1 MLLLAG
7 ALTGCNQDNEPYTP
21 TGAGLTWDEDYTG
34 PVNQPAGEESEQ
46 SLKLTYYPDRSMNPY
61 TCTDFTNR
69 ALFSLLYQS
78 LFAVDRN
85 YDIQP
90 QLCKSYRVSEDMKS
104 YTFYLDN
111 ATFTDGVALTAMDVL
126 VSLQTARDSAYYGG
140 RFTHISDIELSGD
153 GGVTV
158 KTFYRD
164 EEGDCWLLP
173 HNEKYAPIQLT
184 SDIPWR
190 IVGKVIAVRT
200 DNPHTSTAGMLKIMK
215 RAKKKKEEVVP
226 PSERAVRKAICRV
239 ADSVTYGRLWF
250 AVYRALVDQGALMA
264 NDYNGFVAL
273 LRDTVPDHEHLPVA
287 SELKRMSVQSFNK
300 PLPLWQNYDAPV
312 QGARFDEYYRIALE
326 VTRYFK
332 D

>member
-1 MLLLAG
+1 M
-7 ALTGCNQDNEPYTP
+7 NEYEKEIFQWLED
-21 TGAGLTWDEDYTG
+21 AGLN
-34 PVNQPAGEESEQ
+34 PVHHNMAVPHLEVSAQCGLPTELGDLDSTRYRAIPTELLRMGTILSIDVKGDSMVDAGIYEGNRIEVLLVENES
-46 SLKLTYYPDRSMNPY
+46 SVR
-61 TCTDFTNR
+61 
-69 ALFSLLYQS
+69 
-78 LFAVDRN
+78 
-85 YDIQP
+85 
-90 QLCKSYRVSEDMKS
+90 
-104 YTFYLDN
+104 
-111 ATFTDGVALTAMDVL
+111 DGDTVVADV
-126 VSLQTARDSAYYGG
+126 
-140 RFTHISDIELSGD
+140 D

-184 SDIPWR
+184 NDIPWR